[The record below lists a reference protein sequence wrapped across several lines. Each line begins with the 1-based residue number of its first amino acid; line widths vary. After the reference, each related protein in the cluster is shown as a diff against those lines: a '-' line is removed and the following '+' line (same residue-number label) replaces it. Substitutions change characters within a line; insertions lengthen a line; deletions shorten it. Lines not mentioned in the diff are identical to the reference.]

1 LLIVTESDTRTTT
14 TPAGVM
20 SALAGPSRGSHRLS
34 TWRVRM
40 APGAASPEH
49 VIDRDQ
55 VWMPVS
61 GRFEVSVDGEEAEM
75 AAGQAAVIPAGAV
88 RRIQTGE
95 GPGEALVC
103 MVPGGRASVV
113 GQEGTVPLPW
123 AE

>member
-1 LLIVTESDTRTTT
+1 MVIITETGARTTS

-20 SALAGPSRGSHRLS
+20 AALAGPSQGSHHLS

-40 APGAASPEH
+40 AADAASPEH

-61 GRFEVSVDGEEAEM
+61 GKFGVSVDGEESEM
-75 AAGQAAVIPAGAV
+75 APGQAALIPAGAV
-88 RRIQTGE
+88 RRVHTGE
-95 GPGEALVC
+95 EHGEALVC
-103 MVPGGRASVV
+103 MVPGGRATVV
-113 GQEGTVPLPW
+113 GRKGSVPLPW